1 MHVKLINKETKNN
14 EEHNVDN
21 PMREFFNR
29 STNAMQ
35 HNMLRNKNWK

>member
-1 MHVKLINKETKNN
+1 MYVKLINRETKNN
-14 EEHNVDN
+14 EEDNVDN

-29 STNAMQ
+29 STNATQ